1 MYDFLWNG
9 VFVDFGMR
17 FETRETRIYHILS
30 IREARV
36 VSQMMLL
43 PRVAPRRSAAICR

>member
-1 MYDFLWNG
+1 MYDFPWNG
-9 VFVDFGMR
+9 FFVDFGMR
-17 FETRETRIYHILS
+17 FETRIYHILS

-43 PRVAPRRSAAICR
+43 PRVAPRGSAAICR